1 MERGKSM
8 SGNLKS
14 QLSKKNKYYLPKY
27 RTLELTNFCL
37 QYPEWKRICSGV
49 DELYFQNSNLDKI
62 LSKSNTLLDRTADMA
77 ISHIR
82 YSNWIKLL
90 EETAYRTD
98 ESLCNYIL
106 LSVTEGV
113 KYETLKARLN
123 IPCGRDMFYDRRRKF
138 FWLLDK
144 ER

>member
-62 LSKSNTLLDRTADMA
+62 KTIGNNQIDLTADIA
-77 ISHIR
+77 INRVR
-82 YSNWIKLL
+82 YDNWVKMV
-90 EETAYRTD
+90 ERAAYNAD
-98 ESLCNYIL
+98 PQLHNYIL
-106 LSVTEGV
+106 LSVTQGL